1 MNRINSYDISKLSFH
16 DIKELEENYISQV
29 KNKNIKK
36 LDIKINENDLLINI
50 EPYYL
55 KSDKWDEL
63 NNILKLKRVNFW
75 FRDDDVGFA
84 NEELKEMLCFF
95 NKKSINLK

>member
-36 LDIKINENDLLINI
+36 SLNLFMSSNKLHTHMLLKIIK
-50 EPYYL
+50 
-55 KSDKWDEL
+55 DKIFTEMKIP
-63 NNILKLKRVNFW
+63 ILKK
-75 FRDDDVGFA
+75 
-84 NEELKEMLCFF
+84 
-95 NKKSINLK
+95 